1 MTKQDTALIVEA
13 DGRAMFHESLVMP
26 LGDDG
31 ETVDHILVVGVYA
44 MQPGAT
50 LR

>member
-1 MTKQDTALIVEA
+1 
-13 DGRAMFHESLVMP
+13 MFHESLVMP

-31 ETVDHILVVGVYA
+31 EKVDHILVVGVYA
-44 MQPGAT
+44 MQPGQT